1 MSQFGMQM
9 PGGRSRRGASPDVY
23 TGLLVVAAVCL
34 LAACVFMF
42 VAAGKVGPNGNAF
55 DWQKAGQIQLKAAG
69 K

>member
-9 PGGRSRRGASPDVY
+9 PGGRSKRGSSPDVY

-34 LAACVFMF
+34 LAACIFVFS
-42 VAAGKVGPNGNAF
+42 AASKVGPNGSAL
-55 DWQKAGQIQLKAAG
+55 DWQKSGSIQIKAG